1 MTTCSARIEAGSAAC
16 VTDGPGSLLRARE
29 YVAVCSDERDGRPE
43 AYLYCPLPLCG
54 QVAERVSRVD
64 ARLAGAQ
71 LQGHNGMLPRCS
83 GRCPHLRGVTL
94 NGWLLL
100 LLWNPVR
107 STLEVLLLLMMMMLM
122 LMLMLLMLTLLML
135 LMLLLLLLLPHLTL
149 LMPLLR
155 VKAVPHLARIGPRHV
170 QPTKPHGLVIF
181 QLLRVL
187 VVADDVRMHW

>member
-1 MTTCSARIEAGSAAC
+1 M
-16 VTDGPGSLLRARE
+16 RARE

-100 LLWNPVR
+100 LLRNPVP
-107 STLEVLLLLMMMMLM
+107 LEVLLLLMMIM
-122 LMLMLLMLTLLML
+122 MLLM

-170 QPTKPHGLVIF
+170 QPTMPHGLVIF

-187 VVADDVRMHW
+187 VVADDVRTHW

>member
-64 ARLAGAQ
+64 ARLAGVQ
-71 LQGHNGMLPRCS
+71 LQGHNGMVPRCS

-100 LLWNPVR
+100 LLRNPVRRNPVR
-107 STLEVLLLLMMMMLM
+107 STLEVLLLLMMIM
-122 LMLMLLMLTLLML
+122 ML
-135 LMLLLLLLLPHLTL
+135 LMLLLLLLLLLPHLAL

-170 QPTKPHGLVIF
+170 QPTMPHGLVIF

-187 VVADDVRMHW
+187 VVADDVRTHW

>member
-1 MTTCSARIEAGSAAC
+1 
-16 VTDGPGSLLRARE
+16 
-29 YVAVCSDERDGRPE
+29 
-43 AYLYCPLPLCG
+43 
-54 QVAERVSRVD
+54 
-64 ARLAGAQ
+64 
-71 LQGHNGMLPRCS
+71 MLPRCS

-122 LMLMLLMLTLLML
+122 LMLLL

-187 VVADDVRMHW
+187 VVADDVRTHW

>member
-1 MTTCSARIEAGSAAC
+1 
-16 VTDGPGSLLRARE
+16 
-29 YVAVCSDERDGRPE
+29 
-43 AYLYCPLPLCG
+43 
-54 QVAERVSRVD
+54 
-64 ARLAGAQ
+64 
-71 LQGHNGMLPRCS
+71 MLPRCS

-107 STLEVLLLLMMMMLM
+107 STLEVLLLMMMIM
-122 LMLMLLMLTLLML
+122 MLLM

-170 QPTKPHGLVIF
+170 QPTMPHGLVIF

-187 VVADDVRMHW
+187 VVADDVRTHW